1 MLETAAGTVWL
12 VRLQFLDLGLMRLLL
27 MVVAEAGVAAAVAL
41 VVVLMPCSLCQP
53 SASLPWL
60 HLDPWLREALRVQE
74 G

>member
-27 MVVAEAGVAAAVAL
+27 M